1 MFVLLFIK
9 GLYLETMGNIRY
21 KNKSLNVRNL
31 LLGDILEN
39 N

>member
-9 GLYLETMGNIRY
+9 GLYLENMENIRY

-31 LLGDILEN
+31 LLGDIY
-39 N
+39 